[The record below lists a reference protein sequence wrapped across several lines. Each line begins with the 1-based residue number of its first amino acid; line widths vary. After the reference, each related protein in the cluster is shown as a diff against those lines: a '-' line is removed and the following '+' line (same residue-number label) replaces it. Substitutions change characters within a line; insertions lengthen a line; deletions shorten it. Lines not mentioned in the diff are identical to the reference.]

1 MSVKQR
7 WILGIMAAAVLV
19 LVVFFIWYV
28 QTPQDVL
35 EGTFVYQMGVNR
47 YV

>member
-7 WILGIMAAAVLV
+7 WILGIMAAAVVV
-19 LVVFFIWYV
+19 LVVFFIWYI

-35 EGTFVYQMGVNR
+35 EGTLVYRMGVSR